1 MNRLRK
7 WRVIRL
13 GKKIDKLRE
22 EFKWAYEN
30 RELLGYDYDKFTDII
45 AGQINYYET
54 CKKRILLKLQR
65 KDKQNG

>member
-13 GKKIDKLRE
+13 GKKLDKLRE

-54 CKKRILLKLQR
+54 RKKRILLKLQR